1 MAHSS
6 RPGSSLRSKSA
17 TGGTRSKSATGGT
30 RSKSATGGTRSK
42 SATGGTRSKS
52 ATGGKKRSSAAD
64 KFKKNAGLKSD
75 VPERTPL
82 KSKVQP
88 VHSYEPKRPSRAT
101 YDVDAPTSRGGER
114 KSGISEA
121 RPGRSGFRAP
131 NGAEQPVRSERART
145 SKPSLSRPEPNP
157 NYANPFRH
165 EERAERG
172 AMAPLHRPVAHGIV
186 AALGVIMIEGRYAD
200 KVIERAFK
208 AEKNMGGRD
217 RKAFAEMVYEIVRW
231 WRRYG
236 YAIGWNTEAPP
247 RPLEVGDI
255 WKWLAAFL
263 IEKSVRLG
271 QPPKLPPWDE
281 FKSIDPL
288 EVANRLSD
296 LDPVR
301 ERAIVESIPN
311 WLDKL
316 GEFELGAKW
325 PSVLHA
331 LNQQAPVVLRANTLK
346 CTREQLIARLREDNG
361 ISSQAAFKT
370 DNGIMLAERKNVF
383 TTDAFKD
390 GWFEVQDGASQQ
402 VSTILGAQPGDRVID
417 ACAGAGG
424 KTLAIG
430 AMMKNKGRLL
440 SLDVEERKLQE
451 LRRRVARAG
460 VDTSEAKLI
469 DSLKVIKRLEKSADK
484 VLLDVPCTGLGVLRR
499 NPDKKWKFA
508 MEDLERLRVIQAEIL
523 DDYTLMAKVGGTVV
537 YATCSCL
544 PSENRGQIDAF
555 LRRNKARIEKDPGF
569 AKFELLSD
577 RTFWPGEDSYDGFY
591 TAVLRRLT

>member
-6 RPGSSLRSKSA
+6 RPGSSSRSNSA
-17 TGGTRSKSATGGT
+17 AGGTRSN
-30 RSKSATGGTRSK
+30 
-42 SATGGTRSKS
+42 
-52 ATGGKKRSSAAD
+52 KRPSTSS

-82 KSKVQP
+82 KSKSHTGP
-88 VHSYEPKRPSRAT
+88 IHSYEPKRPSRAT
-101 YDVDAPTSRGGER
+101 YDVDAPTERGGER
-114 KSGISEA
+114 RSAISES
-121 RPGRSGFRAP
+121 RPGRSGFRSP
-131 NGAEQPVRSERART
+131 NGAEQPLRARDARDNQQT
-145 SKPSLSRPEPNP
+145 RPARPGNENARGPQPVSQSRPEPNP

-186 AALGVIMIEGRYAD
+186 TALGVIMIEGRYAD

-208 AEKNMGGRD
+208 ADKNMGGRD

-236 YAIGWNTEAPP
+236 YAIGWNTDMPSRELTQA
-247 RPLEVGDI
+247 DI

-263 IEKSVRLG
+263 VEKSIKLG
-271 QPPKLPPWDE
+271 QPPKLPTWDE
-281 FKSIDPL
+281 FKSVDPL
-288 EVANRLSD
+288 DVANRLSD

-301 ERAIVESIPN
+301 DRVIVESIPT
-311 WLDKL
+311 WLDQL
-316 GEFELGAKW
+316 GEKELGAKW
-325 PSVLHA
+325 ASVLHA
-331 LNQQAPVVLRANTLK
+331 SNQQAPVVLRANSLK
-346 CTREQLIARLREDNG
+346 CTREQLMARLREDSG
-361 ISSQAAFKT
+361 IASQAAFKT
-370 DNGIMLAERKNVF
+370 DHGIVLSERKNVF

-402 VSTILGAQPGDRVID
+402 VSTLLNAQPGERVID

-440 SLDVEERKLQE
+440 SLDIDERKLQE

-460 VDTSEAKLI
+460 VDTSEAKVI

-499 NPDKKWKFA
+499 NPDKKWKMQLA
-508 MEDLERLRVIQAEIL
+508 DLERLQTIQAEIL
-523 DDYTLMAKVGGTVV
+523 DEYTLMAKVGGTVV
-537 YATCSCL
+537 YATCSIL
-544 PSENRGQIDAF
+544 PSENRAQIDAF
-555 LRRNKARIEKDPGF
+555 LQRNKARIEKDPGF
-569 AKFELLSD
+569 AKFELVSD
-577 RTFWPGEDSYDGFY
+577 RNFGIGEDNYDGFY
-591 TAVLRRLT
+591 TAVLKRLT